1 MAPIL
6 LGHSVGPWNL
16 VVVLAGV
23 SGVDVDGLAAF
34 YAASCA
40 RIVAVVTLVGG
51 DRAEAQDVVQE
62 AFVRLIPRW
71 TLIATYDDPE
81 AWVRRVAFRLLSNR
95 FRQRR
100 RLVPLS
106 AAVDREMPPVG
117 DPGVDLVRALA
128 RLPLPQRQVV
138 VLHYL
143 YDLRIET
150 VANELGVPVGTVK
163 SRLSRSRAVLA
174 PLLREDVPDHA

>member
-1 MAPIL
+1 MEPC
-6 LGHSVGPWNL
+6 G
-16 VVVLAGV
+16 VLAGV

-34 YAASCA
+34 YAASCP

-51 DRAEAQDVVQE
+51 DPAEAQDVVQE

-71 TLIATYDDPE
+71 PVVGSYDDPE
-81 AWVRRVAFRLLSNR
+81 AWVRKVALRLLSNR

-100 RLVPLS
+100 WLAPSSS
-106 AAVDREMPPVG
+106 AAVDRELPPAG
-117 DPGVDLVRALA
+117 DARLDVLRALA
-128 RLPLPQRQVV
+128 RLPLTQRQVV

-143 YDLRIET
+143 YDLSIET
-150 VANELGVPVGTVK
+150 VADELGIPVGTVK

-174 PLLREDVPDHA
+174 PLLREDAPDHA